1 MYIKSIATLKTLD
14 IKHRKESFFLT
25 YFEAFYCFS
34 YVLAY
39 LPKRLQCSGSMRAS
53 LLFVAI
59 RAKITVVSGV
69 AMEKKSRHIGQICM
83 ISILIFAN
91 VLSKLKIIHVH
102 IVQFSVTSVTAIVK
116 VSQSL
121 ELCICYK
128 KCQFFFING
137 KIA

>member
-1 MYIKSIATLKTLD
+1 LLIYVYQKHCHFKKT
-14 IKHRKESFFLT
+14 KYKAQKRKLFLT

-69 AMEKKSRHIGQICM
+69 AMEKKSRHIG
-83 ISILIFAN
+83 
-91 VLSKLKIIHVH
+91 
-102 IVQFSVTSVTAIVK
+102 
-116 VSQSL
+116 
-121 ELCICYK
+121 
-128 KCQFFFING
+128 
-137 KIA
+137 